1 MSASSVISNPTTSRA
16 SRITFVAAVVL
27 LITAN
32 GLFAILLLNEER
44 RADAKVDRALQ
55 VTLVLQAIEDLVT
68 RTGRDQWAFR
78 ISGDAARLE
87 AYRQEAAALPGLLAK
102 LRGLDSDKEDE
113 ASRKRLAASIE
124 NDLHILSET
133 LSPLV
138 TGFQNGM
145 LPQELADSLDR
156 SSAIVSMLDRMQA
169 EEVASLRTQL
179 TTVRLRN
186 GVMLGIVVFGAF
198 AGVVLLVFIVDRL
211 RRETQE
217 TKLLA
222 EASYGASQES
232 EQRFR
237 RIFEESP
244 LGIALVRQP
253 NLEVVQA
260 NPAFCRMLGYQAD
273 QIVGRTITD
282 VTHVDDREML
292 LRSAMHV
299 DDGSNRGVEVRFV
312 TGAAILAWGH
322 IGLSQMGRSDS
333 RPNLLLALV
342 EDVTR
347 EKRVEAELRQAQ
359 KMEAVGQLTGGIA
372 HDFNNLLGVI
382 IGNAEFMLDAVQND
396 TAIVN
401 IAQEILD
408 TALSGA
414 DLTRR
419 LLAFASRQT
428 LQPRQ
433 INLNAYLPNHVA
445 TIRRVLGETIQV
457 SVSLA
462 DDLWPTRADPSQ
474 VHDALLNLAINAR
487 DAMPHGGRIRISTAN
502 VHLDTDEQTPDVAQG
517 DYAVLSVAD
526 SGIGMAAEVL
536 ERAMEPF
543 FTTKG
548 PGAGSG
554 LGLSMIFGFAR
565 QSGGHLAIES
575 QPGNGTTVRLYLPR
589 TAEVTLDDDQN
600 RAESTMPLGRESVL
614 LVDDNAEMRA
624 IARQHL
630 ISLGYRVRE
639 AESGPLAME
648 CLRGS
653 QRFDLL
659 FTDIIMPDGMM
670 GDQLA
675 AGARQMQPGLK
686 VLFTTGYA
694 RPAVTTDE
702 HEEPSGPVLRKPYRK
717 QDLAMAVR
725 AALDS

>member
-1 MSASSVISNPTTSRA
+1 MALA
-16 SRITFVAAVVL
+16 LLLVV
-27 LITAN
+27 AN
-32 GLFAILLLNEER
+32 GLLAILQLTEQR
-44 RADAKVDRALQ
+44 RADEKVERTFQ
-55 VTLVLQAIEDLVT
+55 VTLLLDKIEQLVT
-68 RTGRDQWAFR
+68 RCGRDQRSYR
-78 ISGDAARLE
+78 ISGDVVRLE
-87 AYRQEAAALPGLLAK
+87 AYRQEAAALSGLLAQ
-102 LRGLDSDKEDE
+102 LRGLVADNKREDAGLNNIE
-113 ASRKRLAASIE
+113 ALIDDDLNTLAK
-124 NDLHILSET
+124 T
-133 LSPLV
+133 LSPLAV
-138 TGFQNGM
+138 RFQDGK
-145 LPQELADSLDR
+145 LPQDLNESIDR
-156 SSAIVSMLDRMQA
+156 SVAIASMLDDMA
-169 EEVASLRTQL
+169 AGEAASLQAQL
-179 TTVRLRN
+179 RMMRMRN
-186 GVMLGIVVFGAF
+186 SVMLGVVGFGAF
-198 AGVVLLVFIVDRL
+198 IGVILLVVIVILL
-211 RRETQE
+211 RRETRQ
-217 TKLLA
+217 TRLLA
-222 EASYGASQES
+222 AASTFALRES

-244 LGIALVRQP
+244 LGIVLVRLP
-253 NLEVVQA
+253 DLEVIQA
-260 NPAFCRMLGYQAD
+260 NPAFCRMMGYLAD
-273 QIVGRTITD
+273 QLHGRSIAD
-282 VTHVDDREML
+282 MTHVNDRELL
-292 LRSAMHV
+292 LRSAKQV
-299 DDGSNRGVEVRFV
+299 GESSREVEVRFV
-312 TGAAILAWGH
+312 TGSAVLAWGH
-322 IGLSQMGRSDS
+322 IGLSQLGPSDS
-333 RPNLLLALV
+333 HPNLLLALV
-342 EDVTR
+342 EDITR

-359 KMEAVGQLTGGIA
+359 KMEAIGQLTGGIA

-382 IGNAEFMLDAVQND
+382 IGNAEFMLDAVQD
-396 TAIVN
+396 DAAIGN
-401 IAQEILD
+401 MAQEILD

-462 DDLWPTRADPSQ
+462 NDLWPTRADPSQ

-502 VHLDTDEQTPDVAQG
+502 VHLEAREQTPDVAQG
-517 DYAVLSVAD
+517 DYVVLSVAD
-526 SGIGMAAEVL
+526 TGIGMPPEVL

-565 QSGGHLAIES
+565 QSGGHLAIDS
-575 QPGNGTTVRLYLPR
+575 QPGVGTTVLLYLPR
-589 TAEVTLDDDQN
+589 AAEVTPDDDQTGTG
-600 RAESTMPLGRESVL
+600 STMPLGRESVL

-639 AESGPLAME
+639 AENGPLAME
-648 CLRGS
+648 CLRGG

-670 GDQLA
+670 GYQLA

-694 RPAVTTDE
+694 RPAVTT
-702 HEEPSGPVLRKPYRK
+702 EESEAPSGPVLRKPYRK
-717 QDLAMAVR
+717 QDLATAVR

>member
-1 MSASSVISNPTTSRA
+1 MA
-16 SRITFVAAVVL
+16 FVALALLLVV
-27 LITAN
+27 AN
-32 GLFAILLLNEER
+32 GLLAILQLTDQR
-44 RADAKVDRALQ
+44 RADAKVDRTFQ
-55 VTLVLQAIEDLVT
+55 VTSLLNKIEDLVV
-68 RTGRDQWAFR
+68 RCGRDQR
-78 ISGDAARLE
+78 SYRVSGDAVRLE

-102 LRGLDSDKEDE
+102 LHGLVANNETV
-113 ASRKRLAASIE
+113 AASLKRVEALIDH
-124 NDLHILSET
+124 DLNTLAET
-133 LSPLV
+133 LSPL
-138 TGFQNGM
+138 TTQFENGK
-145 LPQELADSLDR
+145 LPRELNDSIDR
-156 SSAIVSMLDRMQA
+156 SGTIASMLDQMAA
-169 EEVASLRTQL
+169 EEADTLQAQL
-179 TTVRLRN
+179 WAMQIRN
-186 GVMLGIVVFGAF
+186 SAMLGVVGFGALV
-198 AGVVLLVFIVDRL
+198 GVILLVVIVILL
-211 RRETQE
+211 RRETRQ
-217 TKLLA
+217 TRLIA
-222 EASYGASQES
+222 AASTFALQES
-232 EQRFR
+232 EERFR

-244 LGIALVRQP
+244 LGIVLVRLP
-253 NLEVVQA
+253 DLEVIQA
-260 NPAFCRMLGYQAD
+260 NPAFCRMMGYQAD
-273 QIVGRTITD
+273 QIAGRTIAD
-282 VTHVDDREML
+282 MTHINDRELL
-292 LRSAMHV
+292 LRSATHI
-299 DDGSNRGVEVRFV
+299 DGSSRGVEVRFV
-312 TGAAILAWGH
+312 TRSAVLAWGH
-322 IGLSQMGRSDS
+322 IGLSRLGPSDS
-333 RPNLLLALV
+333 HPDLLLALV

-359 KMEAVGQLTGGIA
+359 KMEAIGQLTGGIA

-382 IGNAEFMLDAVQND
+382 IGNAEFMLDAVQDD
-396 TAIVN
+396 TAIIN
-401 IAQEILD
+401 MAQEILD

-462 DDLWPTRADPSQ
+462 NDLWPTRADPSQ

-502 VHLDTDEQTPDVAQG
+502 VHLEPDEQTPDVAQG
-517 DYAVLSVAD
+517 DYVVLSVAD
-526 SGIGMAAEVL
+526 TGIGMPPEVL

-575 QPGNGTTVRLYLPR
+575 HPGNGTTVLLYLPR
-589 TAEVTLDDDQN
+589 AAEVTLDDDQN
-600 RAESTMPLGRESVL
+600 GSGSTMPVGRESVL

-630 ISLGYRVRE
+630 ISLGYSVRE

-648 CLRGS
+648 CLRGG

-670 GDQLA
+670 GYQLA

-694 RPAVTTDE
+694 KPAPTT
-702 HEEPSGPVLRKPYRK
+702 EENEAQSGPVLRKPYRK
-717 QDLAMAVR
+717 QDLATAVR
-725 AALDS
+725 VALDS

>member
-1 MSASSVISNPTTSRA
+1 MTSRLQEIEVLTASS
-16 SRITFVAAVVL
+16 
-27 LITAN
+27 
-32 GLFAILLLNEER
+32 
-44 RADAKVDRALQ
+44 DRNQ
-55 VTLVLQAIEDLVT
+55 
-68 RTGRDQWAFR
+68 RMYR
-78 ISGDAARLE
+78 ISGE
-87 AYRQEAAALPGLLAK
+87 PG
-102 LRGLDSDKEDE
+102 
-113 ASRKRLAASIE
+113 RLAAYRRDAAQLPEKLARLRELTSGDE
-124 NDLHILSET
+124 RSAEQQAELARLVGNDLAALAAT
-133 LSPLV
+133 LTPGTPTDL
-138 TGFQNGM
+138 T
-145 LPQELADSLDR
+145 ESLDR
-156 SSAIVSMLDRMQA
+156 TQAIVVAINAMLA
-169 EEVASLRTQL
+169 SEAFSLRQYLAANEFGNTA
-179 TTVRLRN
+179 
-186 GVMLGIVVFGAF
+186 MLGTLALRAVLGVILLALIVS
-198 AGVVLLVFIVDRL
+198 LL
-211 RRETQE
+211 RRETRQ
-217 TKLLA
+217 TARLA
-222 EASYGASQES
+222 AASTDALQES

-244 LGIALVRQP
+244 LGIVLVRSP
-253 NLEVVQA
+253 DLEVIQA
-260 NPAFCRMLGYQAD
+260 NPAFCRMLGYGAD
-273 QIVGRTITD
+273 QIDGRSVAD
-282 VTHVDDREML
+282 MTHVNDRELL

-299 DDGSNRGVEVRFV
+299 GETSRGVEVRFV
-312 TGAAILAWGH
+312 TGSAVLAWGH
-322 IGLSQMGRSDS
+322 IGLSRLGPSDS
-333 RPNLLLALV
+333 HPNLLLALV

-359 KMEAVGQLTGGIA
+359 KMEAIGQLTGGIA

-382 IGNAEFMLDAVQND
+382 IGNAEFMLDAVQD
-396 TAIVN
+396 DAATVN
-401 IAQEILD
+401 MAQEILD

-428 LQPRQ
+428 LQPRR
-433 INLNAYLPNHVA
+433 INLNAYLPNHIA
-445 TIRRVLGETIQV
+445 TIRRVLGETMQV

-502 VHLDTDEQTPDVAQG
+502 VHLEAQEQTPDVAQG
-517 DYAVLSVAD
+517 DYVALSVAD
-526 SGIGMAAEVL
+526 TGIGMPPEVL

-575 QPGNGTTVRLYLPR
+575 QPGSGTTVLLYLPR
-589 TAEVTLDDDQN
+589 AGEVASDEDQN
-600 RAESTMPLGRESVL
+600 GPESTMPWGRESIL

-630 ISLGYRVRE
+630 MSLGYRVRE
-639 AESGPLAME
+639 AENGPLAME
-648 CLRGS
+648 YLRDG

-670 GDQLA
+670 GTQLA

-694 RPAVTTDE
+694 RAAATTGDNE
-702 HEEPSGPVLRKPYRK
+702 PPSGPILRKPYRK
-717 QDLAMAVR
+717 QDLAAAVR
-725 AALDS
+725 AVLDL